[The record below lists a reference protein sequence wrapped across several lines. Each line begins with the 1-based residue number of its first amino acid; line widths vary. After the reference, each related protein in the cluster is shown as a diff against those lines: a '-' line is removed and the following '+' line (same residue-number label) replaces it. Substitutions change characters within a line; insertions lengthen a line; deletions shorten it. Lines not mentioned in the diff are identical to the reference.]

1 MLFQLYYHNK
11 ILVLVWLIF
20 ESNLDI
26 MGKGQSTCPMMREV
40 SFKTLPNVNV
50 NVRDPSHDKNLAN
63 SLISLIF
70 HPKFKNCNIKSEL
83 K

>member
-1 MLFQLYYHNK
+1 
-11 ILVLVWLIF
+11 
-20 ESNLDI
+20 

-50 NVRDPSHDKNLAN
+50 HDPSHDKNLAN

>member
-1 MLFQLYYHNK
+1 
-11 ILVLVWLIF
+11 
-20 ESNLDI
+20 

-50 NVRDPSHDKNLAN
+50 HDPSHDKNLAN
-63 SLISLIF
+63 SLIF

>member
-1 MLFQLYYHNK
+1 
-11 ILVLVWLIF
+11 
-20 ESNLDI
+20 
-26 MGKGQSTCPMMREV
+26 MMREV
-40 SFKTLPNVNV
+40 SFKTLPNVNIH
-50 NVRDPSHDKNLAN
+50 DPSHDKNLAN